1 MTKEKYLELRNLLYN
16 EAQKLIDENQIEDAN
31 KKIKEIQELDNK
43 FELEAK
49 TQANIKALEN
59 KTDYIPSIFIDENS
73 NINMNGNIT
82 GCNVKSSNNSIF
94 LNKNE
99 KIANRVVVNE
109 TEKQVLSDP
118 NALGKFIKGV
128 VTGNWKQAEGL
139 KNIVTKTATGVLIPE
154 VLSSR
159 VIDLA
164 RDISLFTSAEVP
176 IVIMDSD
183 NLTISKIKTDP
194 VFKFKKEGTDAE
206 ASNFDLDSV
215 KLQAKTCYGYAYVTL
230 EAIKSSINLTD
241 IIYQVFSQAIAQGI
255 DKAFLY
261 GQENSTDEDGK
272 IFAPLGILND
282 TSINT
287 IAATTNGGYDDII
300 KAIGKIKKA
309 NGSPTTLGYNS
320 ETEQLLSL
328 LKTTDGQY
336 LEAPKQVQNLQHI
349 VTNQLNYNDTTG
361 SDALVFDKNAL
372 MIGIQDQIQI
382 KIIEDSECL
391 KKGLVGFQIY
401 TMQDCIVTNP
411 KHICKITGIK

>member
-241 IIYQVFSQAIAQGI
+241 IIYQVF
-255 DKAFLY
+255 
-261 GQENSTDEDGK
+261 
-272 IFAPLGILND
+272 
-282 TSINT
+282 
-287 IAATTNGGYDDII
+287 
-300 KAIGKIKKA
+300 
-309 NGSPTTLGYNS
+309 
-320 ETEQLLSL
+320 
-328 LKTTDGQY
+328 
-336 LEAPKQVQNLQHI
+336 
-349 VTNQLNYNDTTG
+349 
-361 SDALVFDKNAL
+361 
-372 MIGIQDQIQI
+372 
-382 KIIEDSECL
+382 
-391 KKGLVGFQIY
+391 
-401 TMQDCIVTNP
+401 
-411 KHICKITGIK
+411 